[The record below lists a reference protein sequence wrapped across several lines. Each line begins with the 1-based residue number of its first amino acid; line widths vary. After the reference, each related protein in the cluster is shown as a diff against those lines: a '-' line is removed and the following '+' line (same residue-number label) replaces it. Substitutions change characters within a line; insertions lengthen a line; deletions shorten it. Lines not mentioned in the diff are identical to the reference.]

1 MIKARRSTS
10 GSSRLNRYPLVALLA
25 ATSIATALACG
36 SDDGDGDNADD
47 ASEESLALEGIEP
60 VEIPERPPA
69 EAITPAAPP
78 AGSDTPNGLSVPA
91 SLADWS
97 VIGVVRVLPTE
108 TPASPGTVR
117 VVLGNDTAV
126 TAARAGQTNPWP
138 DGSMIGHLQW
148 APGSEPASGTAVTT
162 GAFAAATVM
171 MKDADEFAADGGWAY
186 GVWRGL
192 DLVPPGAAV
201 APAPEFDRACV
212 ACHTAEVPDQDYVF
226 TIPGALPTQAEINNA
241 AAQPNG
247 VEMPAGILGWRVI
260 GIASRENDPN
270 PSIRVIVGNDIAV
283 DAARSGDTDPWP
295 DGAMLAH
302 YVWAPGDNP
311 DAPGTVTPVAFNA
324 ITLMVK
330 DAAAYEEDGG
340 WAYGAWA
347 TAALNPLAAGADQ
360 DCVNCHVSSVADTDY
375 VFTRPGALPDLLTGN
390 TPTAP

>member
-1 MIKARRSTS
+1 MIRARRSTS

-36 SDDGDGDNADD
+36 SDDGDGDNENDATDSLDD
-47 ASEESLALEGIEP
+47 IEP
-60 VEIPERPPA
+60 VEIEERAPA
-69 EAITPAAPP
+69 EAVTPAAPP
-78 AGSDTPNGLSVPA
+78 PGSDTPNGLSVPA
-91 SLADWS
+91 NLADWS

-117 VVLGNDTAV
+117 VVLGNDVAV
-126 TAARAGQTNPWP
+126 TAARAGQTDPWP
-138 DGSMIGHLQW
+138 EGSMIGHLQW

-162 GAFAAATVM
+162 GTFARATVM
-171 MKDADEFAADGGWAY
+171 MKDTDSFAADGGWAY
-186 GVWRGL
+186 GVWQGL
-192 DLVPPGAAV
+192 DLVPPGPAVPPAA
-201 APAPEFDRACV
+201 EFDRACV
-212 ACHTAEVPDQDYVF
+212 NCHTAEVPDQDYVF
-226 TIPGALPTQAEINNA
+226 TIPGALPTQAEIDDA

-247 VEMPAGILGWRVI
+247 VEMPAGILDWRVI

-330 DAAAYEEDGG
+330 DAEEYEEDGG
-340 WAYGAWA
+340 WAYGAWS
-347 TAALNPLAAGADQ
+347 TAALNPLAADADQ
-360 DCVNCHVSSVADTDY
+360 DCVDCHVSSVADTDY
-375 VFTRPGALPDLLTGN
+375 VFTRPGALPELFTGVA
-390 TPTAP
+390 TPAAL